1 MKINV
6 TFVDTMERASYEH
19 RADRCEG
26 SIPVARIRKSRCAK
40 YFRSYFFFFHFG
52 ALTEQL
58 MVTLA
63 IKDGGL
69 SDYFFLFKNAI
80 AR

>member
-1 MKINV
+1 MS
-6 TFVDTMERASYEH
+6 T
-19 RADRCEG
+19 
-26 SIPVARIRKSRCAK
+26 ARIDVKEVFQLREYASRGVRNI
-40 YFRSYFFFFHFG
+40 FVLIFFFHFG